1 MSSGKE
7 VNDRMSCPR
16 CSGLMVPH
24 KYTDLEGL
32 TGAPYCEA
40 WRCVNCGDLVDAVV
54 LEHRVGAARPVVE
67 ETARRWPR
75 KVAA

>member
-1 MSSGKE
+1 MQ
-7 VNDRMSCPR
+7 CPR

-24 KYTDLEGL
+24 RYADLEAT
-32 TGAPYCEA
+32 TGSMYFDC

-54 LEHRVGAARPVVE
+54 LEHRSGAAHPVE
-67 ETARRWPR
+67 KTTRRWPR